1 MKKQNRRK
9 FLFAGLSLAAL
20 LATLRFTAKKRDE
33 QKTTLKPA
41 NRPGRFLTQD
51 GRLVELDASKMP
63 ATKQAATKQDLQNW
77 VKKNKSL

>member
-1 MKKQNRRK
+1 MKNPSRRK

-20 LATLRFTAKKRDE
+20 LATLRFTTKKRDE
-33 QKTTLKPA
+33 QKTTLK
-41 NRPGRFLTQD
+41 FLTQD

-63 ATKQAATKQDLQNW
+63 VTKQAATKQDLQNW